1 MAPATSDTHGE
12 GFRGAPQDPMFDI
25 AVTTEEDGGWTVVV
39 VGELDLS
46 TAPRLREV
54 LRLVEEEM
62 GDSGRPVAIDLSRVS
77 FIDSTALGIIVAA
90 HKRYEMLAGSG
101 LLISASSAVVTRVI
115 EISGLNR
122 LLKTGTATS

>member
-1 MAPATSDTHGE
+1 
-12 GFRGAPQDPMFDI
+12 MFDI
-25 AVTTEEDGGWTVVV
+25 AVTTEEQDGGWTVVV

-54 LRLVEEEM
+54 LRLIEEEM

-90 HKRYEMLAGSG
+90 HKRHEMLAGSG
-101 LLISASSAVVTRVI
+101 LHISASSAVVTRVI